1 MTIID
6 TNFNFFSDTPIGKD
20 PDSFSPTLRKYH
32 GLLWSKKLP
41 AGDLFRLNLETPRL
55 LHHKSD
61 LGEFYLSSDAIGHTF
76 KAFKKMSHIIEN
88 IPLAEVDD
96 FFSICCTIGAYIIF
110 PSKRVDGKMTIN
122 SARGCN
128 QKIMDRFD
136 LTLECIRLHYL
147 DEVSPLSDTLKRYSS
162 FFSLFINFKDYVD
175 FFLLQDLLIEGESQI
190 KFWHPFGGFDK
201 SPLPQNI
208 NDYHA
213 YRLNVID
220 FIQSRNIRI
229 ENNSKK
235 GLTFS

>member
-6 TNFNFFSDTPIGKD
+6 ITFNFFCDTPNGKD

-32 GLLWSKKLP
+32 KLLWNKELP
-41 AGDLFRLNLETPRL
+41 SGDIFRLDLDTSRL

-61 LGEFYLSSDAIGHTF
+61 LGEYFLSSDAIGHTF
-76 KAFKKMSHIIEN
+76 QAFKKMSHIIEN
-88 IPLAEVDD
+88 ISSVEMDD
-96 FFSICCTIGAYIIF
+96 FFSRCCTIGAYIIF

-122 SARGCN
+122 GARGCN

-147 DEVSPLSDTLKRYSS
+147 GEVSPLSDTLNRYSS
-162 FFSLFINFKDYVD
+162 FFSLFTNFEGYVD
-175 FFLLQDLLIEGESQI
+175 FFLLQDLLVKGESKI
-190 KFWHPFGGFDK
+190 KFWLPFDGFDK

-208 NDYHA
+208 DDYHS

-229 ENNSKK
+229 ENSTIKHK
-235 GLTFS
+235 Y